1 MSPSKAIRAAIRRDP
16 WTKAL
21 AIVLASAVWYLT
33 NVRERD
39 AERVVDVPV
48 VTRRVPRGL
57 VVTEWPLERALV
69 TLRGPGPLLDG
80 VDERRSRLVVPL
92 AGIDQGE
99 NQIDLKSARFEPDL
113 PGNLSVVRIQ
123 PGRVTMVAAVLAKRM
138 VPVQVVTTG
147 KVPAGYR
154 LGRIESDPE
163 HVEVA
168 GPVADVEGLDTVRT
182 ATLSLDEL
190 TASYRGRLLLEWAGD
205 FVTFLPD
212 RVAVHVDVEETPL
225 TRKIDAVAIA
235 VRGATGFRLEPP
247 TVSLTL
253 RAPTSVL
260 DTFTLPPQAVYV
272 DATGLAPGVHQV
284 AVTIALPPEGEVVS
298 RQPEVHRLVVEEARG
313 NE

>member
-1 MSPSKAIRAAIRRDP
+1 MNPSKALREAIRRDP

-57 VVTEWPLERALV
+57 VVTDWPLERALV

-92 AGIDQGE
+92 AGIGEGE
-99 NQIDLKSARFEPDL
+99 NQIDVKTARFEPDL
-113 PGNLSVVRIQ
+113 PGNLTVLRIQ
-123 PGRVTMVAAVLAKRM
+123 PGRVTLVAAVLAKRM
-138 VPVQVVTTG
+138 LPVQVVTVG
-147 KVPAGYR
+147 KIPAGYR
-154 LGRIESDPE
+154 VVRVESDPE
-163 HVEVA
+163 RVEVA
-168 GPVADVEGLDTVRT
+168 GPAADLEGLDAVRT
-182 ATLSLDEL
+182 AAVSLDEL
-190 TASYRGRLLLEWAGD
+190 TASYRGRVLLDWVGD

-212 RVAVHVDVEETPL
+212 RVVVRLDVEEIPL
-225 TRKIDAVAIA
+225 TRKINAVAIE
-235 VRGATGFRLEPP
+235 VRGATRFRLVPP

-260 DTFTLPPQAVYV
+260 DTFILPPQAVYV
-272 DATGLAPGVHQV
+272 DATGLAPGEHQV
-284 AVTIALPPEGEVVS
+284 TVTIALPPNLEVVT
-298 RQPEVHRLVVEEARG
+298 RQPEVHRIVIEESG
-313 NE
+313 HE